1 MGIFY
6 LVIILIYILSYLARA
21 CGKNKDEEFIKLNEL
36 FVILVTAIFILV
48 CGLRSNIGDTYFY
61 KHSYNLLM
69 MTGEAAGYEIGFLKL
84 MEFLTTI
91 SSDPQ
96 ILIFTVG
103 FICNLFIVLSLRR
116 EATYFELSTYLFIT
130 SGYYLVTMNG
140 MRQTMVAGVFFYFGV
155 KFMKEKKLGYYLS
168 LIFLLTLFHKSIIF
182 MLPIYFLVQEN
193 PFSKRI
199 ILMIIGTIF
208 LTITFSSFA
217 GVVKEIS
224 GEYGHYIDSFNE
236 GGAHIL
242 RAAIDSVPVFLSYT
256 YKNKLLKKWKYSYIF
271 INLSTLNFIFMILAL
286 QNWIFARVGLYLS
299 ISNFILLPYII
310 KNCLNDGKK
319 KLIYIFCILFYFIY
333 YYYDQAIIMGI
344 YYRSLILG
352 VY

>member
-6 LVIILIYILSYLARA
+6 LVIVVTYILSYLARA
-21 CGKNKDEEFIKLNEL
+21 CGKGRDEEFIKLNEL
-36 FVILVTAIFILV
+36 FFILVAAIFILV

-61 KHSYNLLM
+61 KHSYDLLV
-69 MTGEAAGYEIGFLKL
+69 MTGEAVGYETGFLKL

-91 SSDPQ
+91 SSDSQ
-96 ILIFTVG
+96 ILVFIVG
-103 FICNLFIVLSLRR
+103 FICNLFILFSLRR

-140 MRQTMVAGVFFYFGV
+140 MRQTMVAGIFFFFGV
-155 KFMKEKKLGYYLS
+155 KFMKEKKLVHYFL

-182 MLPIYFLVQEN
+182 MLPIYFLGQEK

-199 ILMIIGTIF
+199 VLLITGTIF

-217 GVVKEIS
+217 GAVKEVS

-242 RAAIDSVPVFLSYT
+242 RSAIDGVPVLLSYM
-256 YKNKLLKKWKYSYIF
+256 YKDKLLKKWKYSYIF

-286 QNWIFARVGLYLS
+286 QNWVFARVGLYLS

-310 KNCLNDGKK
+310 KNCLDDEKK
-319 KLIYIFCILFYFIY
+319 KLFYIFCILFYFIY
-333 YYYDQAIIMGI
+333 YYYDQAIVMGI

-352 VY
+352 IY